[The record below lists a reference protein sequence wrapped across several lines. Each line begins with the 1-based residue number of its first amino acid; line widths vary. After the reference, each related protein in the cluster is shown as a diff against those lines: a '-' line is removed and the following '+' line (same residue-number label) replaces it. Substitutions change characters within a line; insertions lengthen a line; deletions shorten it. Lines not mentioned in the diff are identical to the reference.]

1 MESELEQDHSI
12 QADVRP
18 VSRFLRFLLAS
29 IATLVLGGVILGVAR
44 ATGMLV
50 GVYERWFPAEPGTQL
65 YGVVRA
71 LDRVTEPILRPIRRL
86 LPPVRAGGMAI
97 DLSIIIA
104 ILLLEIVVINIIIPA
119 L

>member
-1 MESELEQDHSI
+1 MTSHALSAVLVASANGSLQTALRTVAYVVLI
-12 QADVRP
+12 AL
-18 VSRFLRFLLAS
+18 FLRALLS
-29 IATLVLGGVILGVAR
+29 
-44 ATGMLV
+44 
-50 GVYERWFPAEPGTQL
+50 WFPAEPGTQL

-97 DLSIIIA
+97 DISIIIA
-104 ILLLEIVVINIIIPA
+104 ILLLEIVVINNIIPA

>member
-1 MESELEQDHSI
+1 MPLPVPFAVLIASSNGDLQTLLRTI
-12 QADVRP
+12 VWLLIVALIVRA
-18 VSRFLRFLLAS
+18 LLS
-29 IATLVLGGVILGVAR
+29 
-44 ATGMLV
+44 
-50 GVYERWFPAEPGTQL
+50 WFPAEPGTPL

-71 LDRVTEPILRPIRRL
+71 LDRITEPILRPIRRL

-104 ILLLEIVVINIIIPA
+104 ILLLEVIVNTVIIGA

>member
-1 MESELEQDHSI
+1 MPVHIAVLIASSNGDL
-12 QADVRP
+12 QA
-18 VSRFLRFLLAS
+18 FLHTVVWVFILA
-29 IATLVLGGVILGVAR
+29 LFAR
-44 ATGMLV
+44 ALLS
-50 GVYERWFPAEPGTQL
+50 WFPSEPGTPL

-71 LDRVTEPILRPIRRL
+71 LDRVTEPVLRPIRRL

-104 ILLLEIVVINIIIPA
+104 ILFLEIVVANVIIPA